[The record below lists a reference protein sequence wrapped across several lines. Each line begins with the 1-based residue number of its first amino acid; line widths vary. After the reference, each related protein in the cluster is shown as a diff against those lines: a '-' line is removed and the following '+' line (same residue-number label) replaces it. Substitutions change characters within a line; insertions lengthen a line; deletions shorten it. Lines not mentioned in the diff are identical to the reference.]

1 MMVCGMPP
9 AAGIDRTSLLAG
21 MWSAYIEPPSG
32 DHPAGV
38 SSPPL
43 TSVSDLSISEITQ
56 TPAWGSRFQ
65 YTATFLPSGEYFG
78 LNG

>member
-1 MMVCGMPP
+1 
-9 AAGIDRTSLLAG
+9 
-21 MWSAYIEPPSG
+21 
-32 DHPAGV
+32 
-38 SSPPL
+38 
-43 TSVSDLSISEITQ
+43 LSISEITQ